1 MVLPDFSEVDAC
13 RAFGSDGGM
22 RRDEVC
28 VFPNAVYDVHDRVVA
43 MRVRKFHYE
52 VDTHDIPSLF
62 GSL

>member
-22 RRDEVC
+22 RRDEVRA
-28 VFPNAVYDVHDRVVA
+28 FPDTVYNVHDRVVA
-43 MRVRKFHYE
+43 MCVRKFHYE
-52 VDTHDIPSLF
+52 VDTHHIPSLF